1 MLIKDVAGEFGAG
14 VRVVTE
20 EYGNSPM
27 ATRFGVRR
35 YPVVF
40 VDDVLVA
47 RPKDFGFAGPDDKSP
62 GLYVP
67 WREPASQQRFK
78 TDLRRIVQRRIQG
91 ERVEGLNPDDVRGGA
106 EDGPATLPPLTAT
119 AHGGH
124 ELKPDAFTGKV
135 VVVEIWAT
143 WCPPCRSTLAWL
155 DELKRTHGD
164 RIAVV
169 AIAVDSPAADVARMV
184 GELKPSYDVVIGT
197 PELLAPFGAVAAVPK
212 MFVFDISGRRAQ
224 VFHGAPPDQHEKVG
238 RILTSL
244 LANSQRE
251 PQGAR

>member
-1 MLIKDVAGEFGAG
+1 MLIKDVAGEFGAQ
-14 VRVVTE
+14 VKVVTE

-67 WREPASQQRFK
+67 WREPSSQETFK
-78 TDLRRIVQRRIQG
+78 TDLRRFVQRRLTN
-91 ERVEGLNPDDVRGGA
+91 ERVAGLNPDDVRGAA
-106 EDGPATLPPLTAT
+106 EDGPSALPSVATVTLSGRA
-119 AHGGH
+119 
-124 ELKPDAFTGKV
+124 LKLDGLGGKV

-155 DELKRTHGD
+155 DQLQRQHAD
-164 RIAVV
+164 RLSVI
-169 AIAVDSPAADVARMV
+169 AIAVDSPEADVRRMME
-184 GELKPSYDVVIGT
+184 ELKPSYDVVIGT

-212 MFVFDISGRRAQ
+212 MFVFDRSGKRAQ
-224 VFHGAPPDQHEKVG
+224 VFHGAPPDQHEKVE
-238 RILTSL
+238 RIVRKL
-244 LANSQRE
+244 L
-251 PQGAR
+251 